1 MSNYYGTYSQYLGAQ
16 RCCNLKG
23 QGSQGIQGPQG
34 PPSIGAI
41 GNTGPTGASYTGPTG
56 RGCRGPTGPAGSSS
70 GITGPTGVTGT
81 SYWDPS
87 GANAIVYTGQV
98 YINGELDISG
108 GVITTTR
115 PYGVRYNYY
124 SGNPITIPGYTIGP
138 ANLYQLVIVNILA
151 PNTNAIT
158 LPNPSSMY
166 TDGDWVIITNLSTTA
181 SLLVY
186 QQGVSNQFYNMPTLN
201 SANVNSVKFI
211 YYSNGYTGPTGTGTI
226 YWIVGV

>member
-56 RGCRGPTGPAGSSS
+56 RSCRGPTGPAGSSS
-70 GITGPTGVTGT
+70 GITGPTGVADP

-124 SGNPITIPGYTIGP
+124 SGNPITTSGYTIGP
-138 ANLYQLVIVNILA
+138 ANLYQIVIVNITGPSTKVLYF
-151 PNTNAIT
+151 
-158 LPNPSSMY
+158 PNPSSSY
-166 TDGDWVIITNLSTTA
+166 TDGDWVVVTNLS
-181 SLLVY
+181 SNDLQVY
-186 QQGVSNQFYNMPTLN
+186 QTDATGLFYNVSRLGN
-201 SANVNSVKFI
+201 LYVNSVKFI
-211 YYSNGYTGPTGTGTI
+211 YYSNGYIGPSGGI
-226 YWIVGV
+226 VYWIVGV